1 MNALDKIAEELNLNV
16 VYTTR
21 QPALSGFSSYRQV
34 TEIVNQLGD
43 DYQIV
48 SLTRRPR
55 ASTWRVEG
63 TICEAYDMLKYWS
76 NKGAKC
82 YTNADYDLFISNLE
96 ALANLVDEE
105 DREAFMSEGRK
116 NAECVR
122 NLSDGSI
129 WVFKDDRTPFVTERY
144 CTSYLDDN
152 SVHYQIGVIQFMK
165 YPEFREKFKNAQW
178 FGGHLCYQDGL
189 YYRLVRTDIGK
200 KVISYTEDQLT
211 DWDKTVIEREK
222 KMEIEWAK
230 GFVDNTLS
238 PIASRYKLEEYAREH
253 GRLVRKDYTNR
264 IEYWE
269 VQSLKDGNFYTVS
282 LCMGF
287 PFKTLSAFACRFE
300 DMDEMDCRNECE
312 LLGIL

>member
-21 QPALSGFSSYRQV
+21 QPALSGFSSYQQV

-43 DYQIV
+43 NYQIV

-55 ASTWRVEG
+55 ANTWRVEG
-63 TICEAYDMLKYWS
+63 KISEAYDMLKYWS
-76 NKGAKC
+76 NKGAEC
-82 YTNADYDLFISNLE
+82 YTNSDYDLFISSMKTLE
-96 ALANLVDEE
+96 DKI
-105 DREAFMSEGRK
+105 DGEGRK
-116 NAECVR
+116 NAECIR

-129 WVFKDDRTPFVTERY
+129 LVLKNDRTSFVTERY
-144 CTSYLDDN
+144 CTSYFDDN

-211 DWDKTVIEREK
+211 DWDKIVIEREK

>member
-21 QPALSGFSSYRQV
+21 QPALSGFSSYQQV
-34 TEIVNQLGD
+34 TEVVNQLGD
-43 DYQIV
+43 DYKIV
-48 SLTRRPR
+48 SLTKRPR
-55 ASTWRVEG
+55 ANTWRVEG
-63 TICEAYDMLKYWS
+63 PICEAYDMLEYWS
-76 NKGAKC
+76 DRGAEC
-82 YTNADYDLFISNLE
+82 YTSSDYDLFISSMKTLE
-96 ALANLVDEE
+96 DKI
-105 DREAFMSEGRK
+105 DGEGMK
-116 NAECVR
+116 TAECIQ
-122 NLSDGSI
+122 NLPDGSI
-129 WVFKDDRTPFVTERY
+129 LVLKDDRTSFVTERY

-211 DWDKTVIEREK
+211 DWDRTVIEREK

-230 GFVDNTLS
+230 GFVDNMLS

-253 GRLVRKDYTNR
+253 GRIVRKDYTNR

-269 VQSLKDGNFYTVS
+269 VQSLKDGKFYTVS

-287 PFKTLSAFACRFE
+287 PFKTLGAFACRFE
-300 DMDEMDCRNECE
+300 DMDDMDCRNECE

>member
-1 MNALDKIAEELNLNV
+1 MNALDKIADELNLNV

-21 QPALSGFSSYRQV
+21 QPALSGFSSYQQV
-34 TEIVNQLGD
+34 KEIVNQLGD

-55 ASTWRVEG
+55 ANIWRVEG

-76 NKGAKC
+76 NKGAEC
-82 YTNADYDLFISNLE
+82 YTNSDYDLFISSLKTLE
-96 ALANLVDEE
+96 D
-105 DREAFMSEGRK
+105 DIDGEGMK
-116 NAECVR
+116 TAEYIR

-129 WVFKDDRTPFVTERY
+129 LVLKNDRTSFVTERY

-152 SVHYQIGVIQFMK
+152 SVHYQIGVIQFIK
-165 YPEFREKFKNAQW
+165 YPEFRERFKNAQW

>member
-1 MNALDKIAEELNLNV
+1 MNALDKIADELNLNV

-21 QPALSGFSSYRQV
+21 QPALSGFSSYQQV
-34 TEIVNQLGD
+34 KEIVNQLGD

-55 ASTWRVEG
+55 ANIWRVEG

-76 NKGAKC
+76 NKGAEC
-82 YTNADYDLFISNLE
+82 YTNSDYDLFISSLKTLE
-96 ALANLVDEE
+96 D
-105 DREAFMSEGRK
+105 DIDGEGMK
-116 NAECVR
+116 TAEYIR

-129 WVFKDDRTPFVTERY
+129 LVLKNDRTSFVTERY

-152 SVHYQIGVIQFMK
+152 SVHYQIGVIQFIK
-165 YPEFREKFKNAQW
+165 YPEFRERFKNAQW

-269 VQSLKDGNFYTVS
+269 VQSLKDGKFYTVS

-287 PFKTLSAFACRFE
+287 PFKTLGAFACRFE
-300 DMDEMDCRNECE
+300 DMDDMDCRNECE

>member
-200 KVISYTEDQLT
+200 KVIFYTEDQLT